1 MQADNVISAVDNTFP
16 WEPWSTVER
25 VVNMAWDPENNPHH
39 VIVGMNGSGKSYL
52 AVNGILKP
60 MCSDDRV
67 LIIDTKGDD
76 PIVSEVGRPIRD
88 LPQNTWYTGMSRRKK
103 PMRNWFRLVT
113 YDDTAKAKIQVYNAL
128 SRVLK
133 EGRWVVYLDEGVEV
147 VNPRFPNL
155 GQEAIV
161 SLLLRKGR
169 SKHVPVI
176 FASQAPVHV
185 PRWVFDQASFTWI
198 GRIRDLERQ
207 KRLIEIGGM
216 AKQDLPYVSSLE
228 KRQWLLAADP
238 VDAFYR
244 TQVA

>member
-1 MQADNVISAVDNTFP
+1 MRANSGLVTTNTFP
-16 WEPWSTVER
+16 EEAWGKVLS

-39 VIVGMNGSGKSYL
+39 VIVGTTGSGKSYL

-60 MCSDDRV
+60 MCSLDRV

-76 PIVSEVGRPIRD
+76 PLVSTVGRPVRA
-88 LPQNTWYTGMSRRKK
+88 LPDMPWYHGMRRKPK
-103 PMRNWFRLVT
+103 PMSSWYRLVVE
-113 YDDTAKAKIQVYNAL
+113 DDTEKAKVQVRTAL
-128 SRVLK
+128 RQVLR
-133 EGRWVVYLDEGVEV
+133 EGDWIVYLDEGVEV
-147 VNPRFPNL
+147 VNRAFPNL
-155 GQEAIV
+155 GQEGIV

-169 SKHVPVI
+169 SKRVSVI

-198 GRIRDLERQ
+198 GRIRDEDRQ
-207 KRLIEIGGM
+207 KRLLEIGGL
-216 AKQDLPYVSSLE
+216 AKQDLPYVAGLQ
-228 KRQWLLAADP
+228 KRQWLLSADP